1 MKPHERPAIDPMAAG
16 PAELLPGSPVLLEAE
31 GAHGSQVHSTT
42 VIEVVGASEIRV
54 RAPDAGHVLRSGLAD
69 GQAVRISAEWPH
81 GIETYS
87 SRVLRHESEPEQAL
101 VLEWPTQVQRLN
113 RRDAVRVHMRI
124 PVDLT
129 FSTESDPAV
138 QVVAGLTADVS
149 ETGMRLVVPRPI
161 PAGTVLS
168 VRLHLGELARQL
180 CGGEVMRC
188 DSPRVP
194 GGAAVHWVAVR
205 FENMSTSLRG
215 RLRRCLWDVQR
226 DLCRRGLR

>member
-1 MKPHERPAIDPMAAG
+1 MKEHARPAIDLMAAG
-16 PAELLPGSPVLLEAE
+16 PAELRPGSAVLLEAVGE
-31 GAHGSQVHSTT
+31 HGSQVHSTT
-42 VIEVVGASEIRV
+42 VIEVVHRTEIRV
-54 RAPDAGHVLRSGLAD
+54 REPDAGHVLRSGLAE
-69 GQAVRISAEWPH
+69 GRPVRISAEWPH

-87 SRVLRHESEPEQAL
+87 SRVIRHEAGPEPVL
-101 VLEWPTQVQRLN
+101 VLEWPTEVQRLN
-113 RRDAVRVHMRI
+113 RRDAVRVHLRI

-129 FSTESDPAV
+129 FSTAAEPAV

-180 CGGEVMRC
+180 CGGEVVRC